1 MNKKY
6 LDYTGLIEYNSQIQ
20 GYIDDLIENIVEDSI
35 DPSSPSSGNIPTS
48 SAVSAFVNSKLPT
61 ETTVT
66 IAVNDWSNNSCT
78 KQVTGVTA
86 TNTIIAAP
94 APASINTAANANFYC
109 SAQASGSL
117 TFQVSQTPTASITVN
132 IVIIN

>member
-1 MNKKY
+1 M
-6 LDYTGLIEYNSQIQ
+6 IEYNSQIQ

-35 DPSSPSSGNIPTS
+35 NPSSPSSGNVPTS
-48 SAVSAFVNSKLPT
+48 SAVSNFINGKLPT

-66 IAVNDWSNNSCT
+66 IAVNDWSNNACT

-86 TNTIIAAP
+86 SNTVIVSP
-94 APASINTAANANFYC
+94 APSSISVAANASFYC

-132 IVIIN
+132 IIIIN

>member
-6 LDYTGLIEYNSQIQ
+6 LDYTGLVEYNSQIQ
-20 GYIDDLIENIVEDSI
+20 GYIDDLIEDIVEDSI
-35 DPSSPSSGNIPTS
+35 NPSSPSSGNIPTS
-48 SAVSAFVNSKLPT
+48 SAVSTFVNGKLPT

-86 TNTIIAAP
+86 SNTIIVSP
-94 APASINTAANANFYC
+94 APASISIAANAGFYC

-117 TFQVSQTPTASITVN
+117 TFQISQTPTASITAN
-132 IVIIN
+132 LVIFN

>member
-1 MNKKY
+1 MSKKF
-6 LDYTGLIEYNSQIQ
+6 LDSSGLTLYNSNIQDYIDNLIEDLV
-20 GYIDDLIENIVEDSI
+20 DDAIS
-35 DPSSPSSGNIPTS
+35 PSSPSSGNVPTS
-48 SAVSAFVNSKLPT
+48 SAVSTFVDSKLPI

-86 TNTIIAAP
+86 SNTIIVAP
-94 APASINTAANANFYC
+94 APSSINVAANANFYC

-117 TFQVSQTPTASITVN
+117 TFQVSQTPTASIIVN

>member
-1 MNKKY
+1 MPKSF
-6 LDYTGLIEYNSQIQ
+6 LDYNGLVTYNTQIQ
-20 GYIDDLIENIVEDSI
+20 GYMDDIIEDLVEDTISSI
-35 DPSSPSSGNIPTS
+35 SPSSGNVPTS
-48 SAVSAFVNSKLPT
+48 SAVSTFVNSKLPT

-86 TNTIIAAP
+86 SNTIIAAP